1 MRRRLIC
8 PLLFGMIL
16 AFVATRHAFAAEA
29 IDAARIKEIAAMLPA
44 QPAGIGRPI
53 SDRAAWKKLAQRPWT
68 AETLKA
74 AEAAAATEPANPDE
88 LYLDYSKTGNRDRW
102 QKVAFAQRTRLTALV
117 LAEGIENKGRF
128 LPAIEKTIAAIC
140 KERTWVFSA
149 HDGRLVN
156 WNGTLVEIDLG
167 AAMTAWDMATFSQ
180 ILGDKLAPETRQ
192 LVSREVERRVLT
204 PFRDM
209 VQGRRGNAGWMT
221 VTNNWNAVCLAGVT
235 GAALAT
241 IEKPEDRALYV
252 AAAEHYIRYFLKGFT
267 PDGYCSEG
275 LGYWN
280 YGFGNFV
287 MLAETVRQSTG
298 GKLDLMA
305 LPQAA
310 GPSMFALQSEII
322 SDIYPSIADC
332 APGTLPSAPLVA
344 YVSRRFGLGN
354 PPAGFEKPSRV
365 GYYTI
370 FYEFLPAD
378 LPPVTSA
385 KIKPTVG
392 LRTWFADGG
401 VLICR
406 PDAAAG
412 AFAACLKGG
421 HNAEHHNHNDVG
433 SFSVI
438 SGKTLLICDP
448 GSEIYTART
457 FSGKRYD
464 SDVLNSFG
472 HAVPVVAGKLQR
484 PGADARAKIL
494 RDEMTDAQDTLA
506 MDIASAYPVPALKR
520 LERTFTY
527 RRGNAP
533 SLVVRDDVEFAKP
546 DGFETAL
553 VTWGK
558 WEKLSETEFR
568 ISEGGDAIRVAIDT
582 GGRPFE
588 ITDNVL
594 EADVHTKTHAHR
606 VGIAL
611 KSPVDKASVTLTIT
625 PAK

>member
-1 MRRRLIC
+1 M
-8 PLLFGMIL
+8 GAIL
-16 AFVATRHAFAAEA
+16 AFAATRHAFAAEA
-29 IDAARIKEIAAMLPA
+29 IDPVRIKEIAAMLPA
-44 QPAGIGRPI
+44 QPAGIGRPV
-53 SDRAAWKKLAQRPWT
+53 SDRAAWQKLAQRPWV
-68 AETLKA
+68 AETIKA
-74 AEAAAATEPANPDE
+74 AEKAAATEPLNPDE
-88 LYLDYSKTGNRDRW
+88 LYMDYSKTGNRDRW
-102 QKVAFAQRTRLTALV
+102 QKVYFGQRERLNALV
-117 LAEGIENKGRF
+117 LAEGIQNDGRF
-128 LPAIEKTIAAIC
+128 VPAIEKTLAAIC
-140 KERTWVFSA
+140 AERTWVFSA

-156 WNGTLVEIDLG
+156 WKGTLIEIDLG
-167 AAMTAWDMATFSQ
+167 AAMTAWDLATVSH
-180 ILGDKLAPETRQ
+180 ILRDKLAPETRA
-192 LVSREVERRVLT
+192 LIRRNLELRVLN

-209 VQGRRGNAGWMT
+209 VEGRRPLAGWMT

-235 GAALAT
+235 GAALGSVAT
-241 IEKPEDRALYV
+241 PEDRAFFV
-252 AAAEHYIRYFLKGFT
+252 AAAEHYISYFLKGFT

-287 MLAETVRQSTG
+287 MLTETVRQSTG

-310 GPSMFALQSEII
+310 APAMFAVQSQII
-322 SDIYPSIADC
+322 GDIYPSIADC
-332 APGTLPSAPLVA
+332 SPGALPSEPLVA
-344 YVSRRFGLGN
+344 YISRRFGLGN

-365 GYYTI
+365 GYYLI
-370 FYEFLPAD
+370 FYEFLPTD
-378 LPPVTSA
+378 LPPVAAS

-412 AFAACLKGG
+412 TFAACLKGG

-438 SGKTLLICDP
+438 SGKSVLICDP
-448 GSEIYTART
+448 GAEVYTART

-472 HAVPVVAGKLQR
+472 HAVPIVAGKLQR
-484 PGADARAKIL
+484 PGAAARAKIL
-494 RDEMTDAQDTLA
+494 RDEMTDAADTLA

-527 RRGNAP
+527 RRGAAP
-533 SLVVRDDVEFAKP
+533 CLVVRDEIELSSP
-546 DGFETAL
+546 ETFETAL
-553 VTWGK
+553 ITWGK

-568 ISEGGDAIRVAIDT
+568 IADGADAVRVTIDT
-582 GGRPFE
+582 GGRAFE
-588 ITDNVL
+588 ITEKVL
-594 EADVHTKTHAHR
+594 EADVHTKTHARHI
-606 VGIAL
+606 GIVL
-611 KSPVDKASVTLTIT
+611 KDPIEKAVVILTIT